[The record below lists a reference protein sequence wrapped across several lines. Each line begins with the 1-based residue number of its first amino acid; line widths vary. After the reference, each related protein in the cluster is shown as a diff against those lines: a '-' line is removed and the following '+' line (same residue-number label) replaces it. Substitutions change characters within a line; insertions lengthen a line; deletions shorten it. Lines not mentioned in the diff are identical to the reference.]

1 MKSSMQKQEE
11 KEKQSTEN
19 EQKVEKFDDEKE
31 QDTTVS
37 HKKEDV
43 ILEIDINKIIRD
55 FEKDTQKP
63 NGENEVKEQEVAYEI
78 LNNYKGGEEIDR

>member
-1 MKSSMQKQEE
+1 MQKQEE

-31 QDTTVS
+31 QDTTAS
-37 HKKEDV
+37 DKKGD
-43 ILEIDINKIIRD
+43 LMSQKDINKVIED

-63 NGENEVKEQEVAYEI
+63 TGENEVKEQKVSYDV
-78 LNNYKGGEEIDR
+78 LNKHKGGEEIGR

>member
-1 MKSSMQKQEE
+1 MQKQEE

-37 HKKEDV
+37 HKKGD
-43 ILEIDINKIIRD
+43 LMSQKDINKLIED

-63 NGENEVKEQEVAYEI
+63 TGENEVKESKVSYDV
-78 LNNYKGGEEIDR
+78 LNNYKGGEEIGR